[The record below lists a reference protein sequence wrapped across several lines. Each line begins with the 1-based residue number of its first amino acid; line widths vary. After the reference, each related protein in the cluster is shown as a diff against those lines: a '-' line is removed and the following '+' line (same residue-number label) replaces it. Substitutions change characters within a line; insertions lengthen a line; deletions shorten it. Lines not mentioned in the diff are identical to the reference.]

1 MQLII
6 VESPSKAKTIEKYL
20 KGKYKVDASEGH
32 IRDLPEKRL
41 GVNVGGNF
49 EPNYEISPSKKA
61 VIKRLEEKAAKADK
75 VYLATDPDREGE
87 AISWHLMEVL
97 KLQGKAQRI
106 EFNEVSEK
114 AIKNA
119 LEHPREIN
127 KNLVDSQQARRVLD
141 RLVGYKLSPF
151 LCKRIKDGLSGGRVQ
166 SVTLRLITDKERE
179 IQAFKPQEYW
189 NVSATLKAAVAPQ
202 FKALLL
208 EKGGKKYKPASKD
221 EADNALAEI
230 NASEFIVKD
239 VKKSV
244 VKSHPLPPFTTSTM
258 QQDASNKLGMS
269 SPQIMQV
276 AQHLYEGMETQN
288 GHIALVTYIRTDSVR
303 VSADAM
309 SAARS
314 FISGKF
320 GDEYLPKTPNY
331 YKSKANAQD
340 AHEAI
345 RPIDLSVTP
354 ESVKSVLD
362 KNHYNLYKLIYDRF
376 LASQMAEAV
385 YNQVK
390 VDVAA
395 GDYVFKTTGKTIT
408 FKGFTAVYDDY
419 TAGAAQNDDMTE
431 NKTLPVM
438 NVGDNLKKVKIDA
451 EQKFTKP
458 PVRFTDASLVKI
470 MEEKGIGRPS
480 TYSSIISV
488 LSKRK
493 YTVKEG
499 KYIVPT
505 DIAFKITDLLTRYF
519 PDIMD
524 VGFTA
529 DMEDKLDD
537 IENGGKDWHKLI
549 MDFYPEFK
557 DRLARATQDGDE
569 ITDIIC
575 EKCGSPMVRKNGRYG
590 KFLACSNYPECS
602 NIKAENVEES
612 DVICEKCGAKMI
624 YKTGKFG
631 KFLACPNYP
640 KCTNI
645 KPLNEEASSE
655 KCEVC
660 GGETVIKKGKF
671 GKYLLCKNCKHTKS
685 LAEDAGVCPVC
696 HKPTRKMTSKAG
708 KTFYGCSSYPECSFM
723 SWDMPTGELC
733 PECGKYLVYSKDMKT
748 IKCSS
753 KDCKY
758 SVKNAQTKDKEN

>member
-32 IRDLPEKRL
+32 VRDLPEKRL
-41 GVNVGGNF
+41 GVNVNGNF
-49 EPNYEISPSKKA
+49 EPNYEISPAKKT
-61 VIKRLEEKAAKADK
+61 VIKRLEEKVAKADR

-97 KLQGKAQRI
+97 KLQNKAQRI

-189 NVSATLKAAVAPQ
+189 NISATLKAGVPPQ

-208 EKGGKKYKPASKD
+208 EKNGKKFKPSSKA
-221 EADNALAEI
+221 EADAALAVV
-230 NASEFIVKD
+230 NSSDFIVKD

-276 AQHLYEGMETQN
+276 AQHLYEGVETSE
-288 GHIALVTYIRTDSVR
+288 GHMALVTYIRTDSVR
-303 VSADAM
+303 ISEDAKKSA
-309 SAARS
+309 RN
-314 FISGKF
+314 FIAEKF
-320 GDEYLPKTPNY
+320 GEEYLPKTPNF

-345 RPIDLSVTP
+345 RPIDLSITP
-354 ESVKSVLD
+354 ESVKGSLD

-385 YNQVK
+385 YDQVK
-390 VDVAA
+390 VDVGA
-395 GDYVFKTTGKTIT
+395 GEYVFKTTGKTVK

-419 TAGAAQNDDMTE
+419 VAANSSDDVAE
-431 NKTLPVM
+431 NKTLPELSQ
-438 NVGDNLKKVKIDA
+438 GDTLKAVKIDS

-458 PVRFTDASLVKI
+458 PVRYTDATLVKA

-505 DIAFKITDLLTRYF
+505 DIAFKITEILTKYF

-529 DMEDKLDD
+529 DMENKLDG
-537 IENGGKDWHKLI
+537 IENGGEDWHRLI
-549 MDFYPEFK
+549 MNFYPEFK
-557 DRLARATQDGDE
+557 NRLDEATRDGDE
-569 ITDIIC
+569 LTDILC
-575 EKCGSPMVRKNGRYG
+575 EKCGSPMIRKSGRYG

-640 KCTNI
+640 TCTNV
-645 KPLNEEASSE
+645 KPLNEEFSEE

-671 GKYLLCKNCKHTKS
+671 GKYLLCKSCKHTKS
-685 LAEDAGVCPVC
+685 LAEDAGICPVC
-696 HKPTRKMTSKAG
+696 KKPTRKMTSKAG
-708 KTFYGCSSYPECSFM
+708 KLFYGCSSYPDCSFM

-733 PECGKYLVYSKDMKT
+733 PDCGKFLIYSKDLKT

-758 SVKNAQTKDKEN
+758 SVKNSNAPSAKK

>member
-32 IRDLPEKRL
+32 VRDLPEKRL
-41 GVNVGGNF
+41 GVNVSGNF
-49 EPNYEISPSKKA
+49 EPYYEISPSKKA
-61 VIKRLEEKAAKADK
+61 VIKRLEEKAQKADK

-97 KLQGKAQRI
+97 KLQDKAQRI

-114 AIKNA
+114 AIRHA
-119 LEHPREIN
+119 LENPREIN

-166 SVTLRLITDKERE
+166 SVTLRLITDRERE
-179 IQAFKPQEYW
+179 IKAFVPQEYW
-189 NVSATLKAAVAPQ
+189 NLSATLKAGNPPQ
-202 FKALLL
+202 FKALLS
-208 EKGGKKYKPASKD
+208 EKDGKKYKPASKE
-221 EADNALAEI
+221 EAEAVLAAV
-230 NASEFIVKD
+230 NGGEFKVKT

-276 AQHLYEGMETQN
+276 AQHLYEGVETPE

-303 VSADAM
+303 ISTDAQA
-309 SAARS
+309 AARS
-314 FISGKF
+314 FIKEKY
-320 GDEYLPKTPNY
+320 GDEYVPAKPNFYKT
-331 YKSKANAQD
+331 KSNSQD

-345 RPIDLSVTP
+345 RPIDLTVTP
-354 ESVKSVLD
+354 ESVKGTLD

-376 LASQMAEAV
+376 LASQMTEAV
-385 YNQVK
+385 YDQVK
-390 VDVAA
+390 IDAECN
-395 GDYVFKTTGKTIT
+395 GYVFKTAGRTVA

-419 TAGAAQNDDMTE
+419 DKTASSGASADEITE
-431 NKTLPVM
+431 NRNLPEV
-438 NVGDNLKKVKIDA
+438 NEGDKLKLVKIDD

-458 PVRFTDASLVKI
+458 PVRYTDASLVKT

-480 TYSSIISV
+480 TYSSIILV

-505 DIAFKITDLLTRYF
+505 EIAFEITDLLTKYF

-529 DMEDKLDD
+529 DMEDKLDG

-549 MDFYPEFK
+549 ADFYPGFK
-557 DRLARATQDGDE
+557 ERLADATSDGDE
-569 ITDIIC
+569 VTDIIC
-575 EKCGSPMVRKNGRYG
+575 EKCGAPMIRKNGRYG
-590 KFLACSNYPECS
+590 KFLACSNYPKCS
-602 NIKAENVEES
+602 NIRSENVEES
-612 DVICEKCGAKMI
+612 DVICDKCGAKMI

-640 KCTNI
+640 KCTNV
-645 KPLNEEASSE
+645 KPLNEETTTE
-655 KCEVC
+655 KCEKC
-660 GGETVIKKGKF
+660 GGDMVIKTGKF
-671 GKYLLCKNCKHTKS
+671 GKYLLCKNCKATKS
-685 LAEDAGVCPVC
+685 LAEDAGICPVC

-708 KTFYGCSSYPECSFM
+708 KTFYGCSSYPDCSFM

-748 IKCSS
+748 VKCSS
-753 KDCKY
+753 KECKY
-758 SVKNAQTKDKEN
+758 SAPNDKLN